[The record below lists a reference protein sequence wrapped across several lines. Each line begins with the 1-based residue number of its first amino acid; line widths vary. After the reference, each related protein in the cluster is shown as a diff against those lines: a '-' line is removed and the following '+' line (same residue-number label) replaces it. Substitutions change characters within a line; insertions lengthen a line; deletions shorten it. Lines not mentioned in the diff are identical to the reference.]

1 MSTITAPVLRTGL
14 LVRHNLLLRL
24 RDPSQIISYVA
35 MPIVLMM
42 VLKPLYVEALDTGT
56 VQAVT
61 GPMVMF
67 SVFALSIVGNSIMVE
82 REWRTWDR
90 LRVTRAGRT
99 ELLLGKTL
107 PAFLILLFQQTV
119 VLAVGSVALG
129 LELPPTLG
137 LLALAIAIWGFTL
150 LCLGAALATVAR
162 SRGDLSVAA
171 DLGAIGVSALGGAL
185 VPVSLMPGWAQ
196 VIAPISPGYWAMSL
210 IQSALAG
217 DGAAMVRPG
226 LVCLAIGLAFGAFA
240 TYRLARGWGRSRLL

>member
-14 LVRHNLLLRL
+14 LVRHNLMLRL

-42 VLKPLYVEALDTGT
+42 VLKPLYVEALDSGT

-107 PAFLILLFQQTV
+107 PAFLILLFQQSV
-119 VLAVGSVALG
+119 VLGVGCAVLG
-129 LELPPTLG
+129 LELPDVPG
-137 LLALAIAIWGFTL
+137 LLVLAIAIWGFTL
-150 LCLGAALATVAR
+150 LCLGSALATVAR
-162 SRGDLSVAA
+162 SRGDLSVVS

-196 VIAPISPGYWAMSL
+196 AIAPISPGYWAMSL
-210 IQSALAG
+210 IQAALAG

-226 LVCLAIGLAFGAFA
+226 LVCLAIGLAFGTFA